1 MKKITVL
8 VAMLAMMMV
17 AAAPAFAQNAE
28 GANFEDAE
36 ISGTATG
43 GDVTAEDSN
52 VAFCQNI
59 VQQTIVNANTAAV
72 SQNANATG
80 GVITIDGDGGA
91 GGGDDDDGGGGAGTD
106 SDGDVEITV
115 GDVTAENMVE
125 LGGVSADVAQEC
137 EATLNQAVAVGGK
150 AEAKAGEEKKA
161 EGKAE
166 LPKTGGGASLFAL
179 GAGALL
185 VGGGLLARRI
195 IK

>member
-1 MKKITVL
+1 MLKKL
-8 VAMLAMMMV
+8 MLLAAMLAMVLV

-59 VQQTIVNANTAAV
+59 AQQTIVNANTAAV

-80 GVITIDGDGGA
+80 GDIDVEDVDGD
-91 GGGDDDDGGGGAGTD
+91 T
-106 SDGDVEITV
+106 EITV

-161 EGKAE
+161 EAKAE

-179 GAGALL
+179 VAGALL
-185 VGGGLLARRI
+185 VSGGLLARRI